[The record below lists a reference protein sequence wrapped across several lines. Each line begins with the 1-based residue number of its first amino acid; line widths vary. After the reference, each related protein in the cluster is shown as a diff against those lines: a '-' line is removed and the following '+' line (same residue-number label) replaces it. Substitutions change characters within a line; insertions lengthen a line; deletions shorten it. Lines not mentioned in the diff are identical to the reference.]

1 MEEGGTIGLYPKGG
15 LMVINETKLRDKKAE
30 RYVEKMHTRKKE
42 VNQDR
47 LEENLSEQK
56 DKEEETINR
65 RREESDR
72 MRQIIKEHEEGMA
85 RDLQRIKELEQEVR
99 RRKSAREEE
108 EKIDF
113 FPAWKPVQGV
123 MKNTEEEEQYMTIG
137 EDGRPYIAVRRKQ
150 EERKENEQE
159 EANPMISNQR
169 EEEAGLKKKNNI

>member
-1 MEEGGTIGLYPKGG
+1 MRKEKEEQTKIKWNVSAGAFRPREEKGEKKNHERMEEVGTLELYPKGG
-15 LMVINETKLRDKKAE
+15 LMVINETKLRNEKAE
-30 RYVEKMHTRKKE
+30 RYVEKMHIQEKE

-47 LEENLSEQK
+47 LEANVSEQK

-65 RREESDR
+65 RREESNR
-72 MRQIIKEHEEGMA
+72 MRQMIKEHEEGMA

-123 MKNTEEEEQYMTIG
+123 MENTDEEGNT
-137 EDGRPYIAVRRKQ
+137 
-150 EERKENEQE
+150 
-159 EANPMISNQR
+159 
-169 EEEAGLKKKNNI
+169 